1 MVGEGITGPQEK
13 VRGSI
18 GEIGVNLP
26 FLAIFIVL
34 FLKKLIYTKNGLSG
48 LFGEFGFERL

>member
-18 GEIGVNLP
+18 GESGGKVG
-26 FLAIFIVL
+26 FFRKFI
-34 FLKKLIYTKNGLSG
+34 
-48 LFGEFGFERL
+48 

>member
-18 GEIGVNLP
+18 RESGG
-26 FLAIFIVL
+26 
-34 FLKKLIYTKNGLSG
+34 KLRF
-48 LFGEFGFERL
+48 FGKYI

>member
-18 GEIGVNLP
+18 GETGG
-26 FLAIFIVL
+26 
-34 FLKKLIYTKNGLSG
+34 KLGFFGKNI
-48 LFGEFGFERL
+48 

>member
-18 GEIGVNLP
+18 GESGEKQR
-26 FLAIFIVL
+26 FFG
-34 FLKKLIYTKNGLSG
+34 KNI
-48 LFGEFGFERL
+48 